1 MNNSNLTRRQFL
13 KASVAGL
20 SFVYL
25 PGIGRVQGR
34 PFEFAES
41 GDTFGRLCYNEN
53 PLGPSPFALEA
64 MRQAAY
70 DGHRYPDWFSSILET
85 KIAEHHNVSPSMI
98 CAGAGATEMIRLV
111 ADAFLF
117 AGDEMVTATPTYSQM
132 AAEAAANGASVVHVP
147 VDENYVIDLT
157 LINDAITEK
166 TKIISLVNPNNP
178 LATIFKRQDMR
189 AFMDSLPAGI
199 IVVVDEAYHHYVHSP
214 LYESCVRYVTEGFPM
229 IVIRTFSKAYGLAGV
244 RIGYSVASTNYTS
257 MIQSSQNIGMVSR
270 LGQAAA
276 TASLDD
282 INHVDDTVRLND
294 QAKEILIAGFEI
306 LDLDYIAS
314 ETNFMMFDT
323 GTNANAVALE
333 LAERGFQVRV
343 GWGMPQH
350 IRVSTGT
357 IDEMHKF
364 IEALQEILGQGFLG
378 DGPPAFG
385 LSRVHPNPFREQ
397 CTMQISTSSSERIRL
412 AIYDAAGRLVQ
423 SLLNGTVAPGV
434 HDIVWDGRD
443 VHGRHAASGVYIINL
458 MQGEFATSGRVTLVR

>member
-25 PGIGRVQGR
+25 PGIGRVQAR

-41 GDTFGRLCYNEN
+41 RDTFGRLCYNEN
-53 PLGPSPFALEA
+53 PLGPSPLALEA

-70 DGHRYPDWFSSILET
+70 EGHRYPDWFSSTLEA
-85 KIAEHHNVSPSMI
+85 KIAEHHGVGSGMI
-98 CAGAGATEMIRLV
+98 CAGTGATELIRLV

-132 AAEAAANGASVVHVP
+132 AAEATANGATVVHVP
-147 VDENYVIDLT
+147 VDENYVIDLN
-157 LINDAITEK
+157 LINDAITER

-178 LATIFKRQDMR
+178 LATVFKRQDMR
-189 AFMDSLPAGI
+189 TFMDSLPAGI

-214 LYESCVRYVTEGFPM
+214 LYESCVRFVVEGLPM

-244 RIGYSVASTNYTS
+244 RIGYSIASTGYTS

-276 TASLDD
+276 TACLGDTSH
-282 INHVDDTVRLND
+282 IDDTITLND
-294 QAKEILIAGFEI
+294 QAKEILINGFNA
-306 LDLDYIAS
+306 LNLDYIPS

-323 GTNANAVALE
+323 GTNATAVAVE
-333 LAERGFQVRV
+333 LAQRGFQVRV

-364 IEALQEILGQGFLG
+364 IQVLQEILGQSLAG

-385 LSRVHPNPFREQ
+385 LSRVHPNPFSQQ
-397 CTMQISTSSSERIRL
+397 CTIQISTSSSERIRL
-412 AIYDAAGRLVQ
+412 AIYDAAGRMVQALINSVLV
-423 SLLNGTVAPGV
+423 PGV

-443 VHGRHAASGVYIINL
+443 VHGRNVASGVYIINL
-458 MQGEFATSGRVTLVR
+458 MQGEFATSTRVTLVR